1 MQASLIRR
9 LEDPDIEVVNCHA
22 ISPDEQ
28 FLALCANS
36 ELIHIFELV
45 SEKYQRNAVLTKHS
59 QRVTGLD
66 WSCHRRLLSVSED
79 RTAFVWEQDGD
90 GAWRSSNV
98 ELKAQ
103 RAALC
108 AAWSPSGDRF
118 AVGLSSKDTALCYW
132 QEEVSC
138 WVAMK
143 VGKAKA
149 AITAVAWHSSSQ
161 YLAIGSTDTYCVVY
175 DVSMTEEGTGPG
187 FGTPQVTE
195 DAGAWIN
202 DIAFSNGNVLAFTC
216 QDATVRFKSLV
227 GGRDAPVEKVRWR
240 GLPFL
245 RLAFVG
251 RTQLVA
257 CGFDY
262 VPVLFLQRDGAWQVA
277 GSLDVG
283 AVTPSSGPGGKSE
296 SFDEARKRFRGTS
309 SGGKAGAPA
318 TSWHSN
324 TITSCCAL
332 KDGRFS
338 TSSLDGTVLVWEIS

>member
-1 MQASLIRR
+1 MFQL
-9 LEDPDIEVVNCHA
+9 L
-22 ISPDEQ
+22 
-28 FLALCANS
+28 
-36 ELIHIFELV
+36 
-45 SEKYQRNAVLTKHS
+45 SEKYQRSDVLTKHS

-66 WSCHRRLLSVSED
+66 WSCFGRLLSVSED
-79 RTAFVWEQDGD
+79 RTAFVWERGTSDGT
-90 GAWRSSNV
+90 WRSSNV

-108 AAWSPSGDRF
+108 AAWSPNGELF

-132 QEEVSC
+132 KEEVNC

-143 VGKAKA
+143 VGKSKA
-149 AITAVAWHSSSQ
+149 AITSLAWHSSSQ
-161 YLAIGSTDTYCVVY
+161 FLATGSTDRYCVVY
-175 DVSMTEEGTGPG
+175 DVSMSESGDLTPS

-195 DAGAWIN
+195 DAGSWIN

-227 GGRDAPVEKVRWR
+227 GGADAPVEIVRWL

-262 VPVLFLQRDGAWQVA
+262 VPVLFVQRDGAWQVA

-283 AVTPSSGPGGKSE
+283 GAPSGGPAGVVRE
-296 SFDEARKRFRGTS
+296 SFDEARQRFRGST
-309 SGGKAGAPA
+309 GGKASKPG
-318 TSWHSN
+318 SWHSN
-324 TITSCCAL
+324 TITSCCPL

-338 TSSLDGTVLVWEIS
+338 TSALDGTVLVWEMSS

>member
-1 MQASLIRR
+1 MLASLIRR
-9 LEDPDIEVVNCHA
+9 LEEPDIEVVNCHA
-22 ISPDEQ
+22 ISLDEQ
-28 FLALCANS
+28 FLALCANA
-36 ELIHIFELV
+36 EEIYIFELV
-45 SEKYQRNAVLTKHS
+45 SEQYQRTDAVLTKHS

-79 RTAFVWEQDGD
+79 RTAFVWQQDSD
-90 GAWRSSNV
+90 GKWRPSNV

-108 AAWSPSGDRF
+108 AAWSPDGDRF

-132 QEEVSC
+132 HAEVNC

-149 AITAVAWHSSSQ
+149 AITALAWHPSSQ
-161 YLAIGSTDTYCVVY
+161 YLATGSTDRHCVVY
-175 DVSMTEEGTGPG
+175 DVSMSEEGAGPG

-227 GGRDAPVEKVRWR
+227 GGRDAPVENIRWR

-245 RLAFVG
+245 CLAFVG

-277 GSLDVG
+277 GKLDLG
-283 AVTPSSGPGGKSE
+283 AAVPSSGPGGVRE
-296 SFDEARKRFRGTS
+296 SYDEARKRFRPTS
-309 SGGKAGAPA
+309 SGKAA
-318 TSWHSN
+318 TAEHSN
-324 TITSCCAL
+324 TITSCCPF

-338 TSSLDGTVLVWEIS
+338 TSSLDGTVIVWELS